1 LKNYI
6 KLLTLIGFA
15 LFIYACSNED
25 NATNNIEEANTAES
39 KTENSEAAVKYDF
52 RRANWGM
59 SMQEVKESEESE
71 PVLESENTIDYS
83 TFLMAM
89 QTQIGYTF
97 KNDELIRAGFFFLT
111 KPDTNNKYIETYKKL
126 QDELKKVNGEPI
138 LDTEQQIDPSQ
149 TIDPDKK
156 AEAVCNGDLLYAT
169 QWDLPKTDIQLIL
182 RGEDA
187 ECKLTIIYLSEE
199 GFRQILEDRSN
210 K

>member
-1 LKNYI
+1 MKNYL

-15 LFIYACSNED
+15 LFIYACSNE
-25 NATNNIEEANTAES
+25 NNSTNNIEETKTTESNTED
-39 KTENSEAAVKYDF
+39 SEAVAKYDF

-59 SMQEVKESEESE
+59 SIQEVKESEEME
-71 PVLESENTIDYS
+71 PVLESENTLDYS
-83 TFLMAM
+83 IFLMGM
-89 QTQIGYTF
+89 QVQIGYTF
-97 KNDELIRAGFFFLT
+97 KDDELIRAGFFFLT
-111 KPDTNNKYIETYKKL
+111 KPDTNNKYIETYTKL
-126 QDELKKVNGEPI
+126 QEELKEVNGKPI
-138 LDTEQQIDPSQ
+138 LETEQQIDPSQ
-149 TIDPDKK
+149 TIDPEKK

-182 RGEDA
+182 RGEDS